1 MERGN
6 LRVATSEAGE
16 RNALLQRVLADV
28 SIEVSAGGDEA
39 HVLASRGAGTQTFL
53 PWLPNTTPEALV
65 EAAARHARL
74 GLRPVPHIAARRLA
88 SEAEARRTLE
98 RLRREAGVEAVLL
111 VGGERASPAGPY
123 ASGVDLLRSGIVQ
136 ASGIRRIGFGGYPE
150 GHPAIPTPVLNDS
163 LELKLRRAQEHGVE
177 AFIVSQFCFD
187 GAAIVAW
194 AHRLRARG
202 VTAPIRIGLAGPT
215 PLRKLLQ
222 LGIRC
227 GIGESLRALRG
238 RFGAMTRL
246 AATYDPHEVLGGIT
260 EQLQRTAV
268 RGPLALHVFAFGG
281 VRAAAEWLDE
291 ASVAATR

>member
-6 LRVATSEAGE
+6 LRLATSDAE
-16 RNALLQRVLADV
+16 RGALLQCMLADI
-28 SIEVSAGGDEA
+28 SIEVSARGDEVL
-39 HVLASRGAGTQTFL
+39 VLASRGAGTQTFL
-53 PWLPNTTPEALV
+53 PWLPKTTPQALI
-65 EAAARHARL
+65 EAAACHARL
-74 GLRPVPHIAARRLA
+74 GLRPIPHLAARRLA
-88 SEAEARRTLE
+88 SEAEARRTLD
-98 RLRREAGVEAVLL
+98 RLRSEAAVDAVLL
-111 VGGERASPAGPY
+111 VGGERASPSGPY
-123 ASGVDLLRSGIVQ
+123 ASVMDLLRSGIAQ

-150 GHPAIPTPVLNDS
+150 GHPAIPTHVLNDS
-163 LELKLRRAQEHGVE
+163 IELKLRYAQEHGLE

-194 AHRLRARG
+194 AHRLRSCG
-202 VTAPIRIGLAGPT
+202 VTVPIRIGLAGPT

-246 AATYDPHEVLGGIT
+246 AATYAPSELLSGMT
-260 EQLQRTAV
+260 AQLERTPV

-281 VRAAAEWLDE
+281 VRAAADWLDE